1 MRLEASFV
9 HPPQPSGYRSI
20 EERLAEAETNPKRSR
35 ALANARGRLAK
46 TLYPDGSLAALR
58 MREGLSQKELAQRI
72 GTSQS
77 RLSRIEAGLDDPLLS
92 TARKLADALSVDL
105 NTISDAVAAKREKQ
119 S

>member
-20 EERLAEAETNPKRSR
+20 QDRLAEAETNPKRLR
-35 ALANARGRLAK
+35 ALANARQRLGK
-46 TLYPDGSLAALR
+46 TFYPDGSLAAIR

-92 TARKLADALSVDL
+92 TVRKLADALAVDV
-105 NTISDAVAAKREKQ
+105 NTISDAIAVNRERQ

>member
-35 ALANARGRLAK
+35 ALADARGRLAS
-46 TLYPDGSLAALR
+46 TLYPGGSLATLR
-58 MREGLSQKELAQRI
+58 MREGLSQKALAQRI

-92 TARKLADALSVDL
+92 TVRKLADALSVDV
-105 NTISDAVAAKREKQ
+105 NTISDALAGKRETP